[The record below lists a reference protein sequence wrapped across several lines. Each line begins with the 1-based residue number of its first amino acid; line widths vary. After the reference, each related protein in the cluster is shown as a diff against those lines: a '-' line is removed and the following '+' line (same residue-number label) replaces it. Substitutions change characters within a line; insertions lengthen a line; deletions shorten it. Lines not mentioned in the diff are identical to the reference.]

1 MSGQVEG
8 VEGESWRCSALTEMP
23 LVHGVVDSELPVSTM
38 AKGTPVCS
46 RQKEEVG
53 ELGLGHVSM
62 TRQT

>member
-1 MSGQVEG
+1 MLGEVEEVMG
-8 VEGESWRCSALTEMP
+8 LAWGCSASREMAGI
-23 LVHGVVDSELPVSTM
+23 HGVVDGELPVSTM
-38 AKGTPVCS
+38 AKGTLACS